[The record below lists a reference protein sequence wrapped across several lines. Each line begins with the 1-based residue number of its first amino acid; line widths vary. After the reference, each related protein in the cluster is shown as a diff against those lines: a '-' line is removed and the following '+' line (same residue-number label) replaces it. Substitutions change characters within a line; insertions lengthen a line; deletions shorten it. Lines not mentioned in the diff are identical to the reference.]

1 MKKNI
6 ENSIKDSLNDLEL
19 PYNSNAWD
27 SLSAKLDAGAAPSG
41 DSGSSVD
48 SAIKSSLENY
58 ELPYAASA
66 WTVMNSKL
74 DATSGTGVDQAVK
87 SSLENYEIPYAAAA
101 WTAMNAK
108 LDAKDAP
115 RSYIRWYVAASIL
128 VATLAVSYLAVT
140 NSDEEQ
146 NSSTASSEIAQ
157 NKTPKTTNNKSN
169 TSSTSDGTE
178 VNSNGNTPSNI
189 ETPANVGT
197 TANGGELLTGNEPVI
212 PADINPPNNGG
223 TDPVIV
229 NQGVGSNVVDPTVPQ
244 VSTPAAPF
252 ILPFV
257 DNVCQGAA
265 IKIANENKYPI
276 SIVFPNGS
284 VWSARGKSET
294 KLTTAVAGIYVVG
307 YMEDGQLQKEGSF
320 NVNSAPTSDFD
331 FVNLDEI
338 LLDGLPTT
346 EVSTISPGVK
356 HEWNYGKQTSY
367 GSEANPH
374 FFTKGAHDIELTV
387 TGSNGCKSSITKR
400 VNIEDNYNLLAVNA
414 FDPRS
419 LDIRNNRFIPRAL
432 VERIGVKFSM
442 IIVDH
447 TDGHIMY
454 ETSDA
459 NQGWDGID
467 RTTGEQLGYQKT
479 FIWKVSIANPQTGE
493 NSIYGSSAIIL
504 PRQN

>member
-48 SAIKSSLENY
+48 NAIKSSLENY

-66 WTVMNSKL
+66 WTVMNAKL

-115 RSYIRWYVAASIL
+115 RSFIRWYVAASIL
-128 VATLAVSYLAVT
+128 VATLAVSYLAIT

-146 NSSTASSEIAQ
+146 NSSTPSSEIAQ

-178 VNSNGNTPSNI
+178 VNNNGNTPSNI
-189 ETPANVGT
+189 VTPANGGT
-197 TANGGELLTGNEPVI
+197 TANGGQPLTGIEPAI
-212 PADINPPNNGG
+212 PTNPIIPISVNPIQAI
-223 TDPVIV
+223 TPTHIPDPIV
-229 NQGVGSNVVDPTVPQ
+229 PSA
-244 VSTPAAPF
+244 TPPMAPF
-252 ILPFV
+252 ILPVV
-257 DNVCQGAA
+257 DNVCQGTSV
-265 IKIANENKYPI
+265 KIANENKYPI

-294 KLTTAVAGIYVVG
+294 KLTTAVAGIYVIG
-307 YMEDGQLQKEGSF
+307 YMENGQLQEEGSF
-320 NVNSAPTSDFD
+320 SVNSAPTSDFD

-346 EVSTISPGVK
+346 EVSSISSGIN
-356 HEWNYGKQTSY
+356 HEWKFGRQTAS
-367 GSEANPH
+367 GSEAAAH
-374 FFTKGAHDIELTV
+374 FFTKGNHDIELTV
-387 TGSNGCKSSITKR
+387 TGSNGCKSSITKQ

-419 LDIRNNRFIPRAL
+419 LDARNNRFIPRAL

-459 NQGWDGID
+459 SQGWDGID
-467 RTTGEQLGYQKT
+467 RATGEQLGYQKT
-479 FIWKVSIANPQTGE
+479 FIWKVSIENPEAGE
-493 NSIYGSSAIIL
+493 NSVYGSSAIIL